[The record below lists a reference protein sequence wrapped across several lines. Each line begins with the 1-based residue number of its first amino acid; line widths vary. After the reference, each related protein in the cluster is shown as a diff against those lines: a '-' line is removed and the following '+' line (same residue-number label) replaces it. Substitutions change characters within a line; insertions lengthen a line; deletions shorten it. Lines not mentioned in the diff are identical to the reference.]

1 MLTLFRPKL
10 TLSSPYVGSM
20 VAYVAMQV
28 RTPIAVTETTEVT
41 ETAGVGTGWGG
52 GVFLLVYRLVESIY
66 LLCLA
71 VSRLKG
77 V

>member
-1 MLTLFRPKL
+1 M
-10 TLSSPYVGSM
+10 
-20 VAYVAMQV
+20 
-28 RTPIAVTETTEVT
+28 
-41 ETAGVGTGWGG
+41 GG

>member
-1 MLTLFRPKL
+1 M
-10 TLSSPYVGSM
+10 
-20 VAYVAMQV
+20 AYVCGRLTFV
-28 RTPIAVTETTEVT
+28 GETMGLFPRWPRLLC
-41 ETAGVGTGWGG
+41 AGGQWG

>member
-1 MLTLFRPKL
+1 MPRCMILIYLHIRKFFKSDSEIFLTLKNGLEAGSCILQMFHM
-10 TLSSPYVGSM
+10 YVGM
-20 VAYVAMQV
+20 G
-28 RTPIAVTETTEVT
+28 E
-41 ETAGVGTGWGG
+41 G

>member
-1 MLTLFRPKL
+1 MYPK
-10 TLSSPYVGSM
+10 SI
-20 VAYVAMQV
+20 
-28 RTPIAVTETTEVT
+28 RTTTVHIHRGGRGEDG
-41 ETAGVGTGWGG
+41 AHYIGGGGG

>member
-1 MLTLFRPKL
+1 MRLATAACMQKHGNVSFVTVARAKCMR
-10 TLSSPYVGSM
+10 YGGRVGDH
-20 VAYVAMQV
+20 
-28 RTPIAVTETTEVT
+28 TI
-41 ETAGVGTGWGG
+41 GGGG

>member
-1 MLTLFRPKL
+1 MPKD
-10 TLSSPYVGSM
+10 
-20 VAYVAMQV
+20 
-28 RTPIAVTETTEVT
+28 
-41 ETAGVGTGWGG
+41 GVQIGRGGVQIGGGG

>member
-1 MLTLFRPKL
+1 MSRWNSQSGVFF
-10 TLSSPYVGSM
+10 SM
-20 VAYVAMQV
+20 IQCV
-28 RTPIAVTETTEVT
+28 
-41 ETAGVGTGWGG
+41 G

>member
-1 MLTLFRPKL
+1 MYESIRFLDVSNFLSYDVI
-10 TLSSPYVGSM
+10 LSS
-20 VAYVAMQV
+20 
-28 RTPIAVTETTEVT
+28 TPSPTRHDVPK
-41 ETAGVGTGWGG
+41 GWLISKGCEGG

>member
-1 MLTLFRPKL
+1 MPAKEARLKKKGWR
-10 TLSSPYVGSM
+10 
-20 VAYVAMQV
+20 
-28 RTPIAVTETTEVT
+28 
-41 ETAGVGTGWGG
+41 GVG

>member
-1 MLTLFRPKL
+1 MNTISQRPGFAAARR
-10 TLSSPYVGSM
+10 SSIDPDPRP
-20 VAYVAMQV
+20 A
-28 RTPIAVTETTEVT
+28 
-41 ETAGVGTGWGG
+41 G

>member
-1 MLTLFRPKL
+1 MILVKSASDFAFL
-10 TLSSPYVGSM
+10 
-20 VAYVAMQV
+20 
-28 RTPIAVTETTEVT
+28 
-41 ETAGVGTGWGG
+41 GVG
-52 GVFLLVYRLVESIY
+52 GVFLLVYRLLESIY